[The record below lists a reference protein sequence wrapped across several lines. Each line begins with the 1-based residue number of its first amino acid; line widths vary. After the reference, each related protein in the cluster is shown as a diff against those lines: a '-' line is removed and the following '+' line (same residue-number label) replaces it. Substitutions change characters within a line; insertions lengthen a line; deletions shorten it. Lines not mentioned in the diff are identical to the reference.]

1 MNILKQNTAME
12 DRRRRR
18 HKRFCVRKGA
28 LAFLGSTTP
37 GKIVDISRGGMSIQY
52 VVFEE
57 KIDNPLKINIFSPEQ
72 DFFLADIPASVV
84 SEIDCPANLPFSAV
98 QTKRIGVKFGK
109 LSKEQEA
116 SLEQYL
122 LHNTI
127 AEV

>member
-1 MNILKQNTAME
+1 MNVLKGNAAKE
-12 DRRRRR
+12 VSERRR

-28 LAFLGSTTP
+28 LAFLGSTP
-37 GKIVDISRGGMSIQY
+37 GTIVDISRGGMSIKY
-52 VVFEE
+52 VVLE
-57 KIDNPLKINIFSPEQ
+57 KRTDSHLKINIFSPEQ

-84 SEIDCPANLPFSAV
+84 SEIDCPANMPFSAV
-98 QTKRIGVKFGK
+98 QTKRIGVKFGE
-109 LSKEQEA
+109 LSSEQEA